1 MGFELSDLSLW
12 TNTLVVV
19 VVVVGVVV
27 IVVVYHSSLHS
38 SQGSEKPLASPSNV
52 Y

>member
-12 TNTLVVV
+12 TNILV

-27 IVVVYHSSLHS
+27 IVVVYLSSIHS
-38 SQGSEKPLASPSNV
+38 SQGLEKPLASPSNV

>member
-12 TNTLVVV
+12 TNIL

>member
-12 TNTLVVV
+12 TNIL

-27 IVVVYHSSLHS
+27 IVVVYLSSLHN
-38 SQGSEKPLASPSNV
+38 SQGLEKPLASPSNV